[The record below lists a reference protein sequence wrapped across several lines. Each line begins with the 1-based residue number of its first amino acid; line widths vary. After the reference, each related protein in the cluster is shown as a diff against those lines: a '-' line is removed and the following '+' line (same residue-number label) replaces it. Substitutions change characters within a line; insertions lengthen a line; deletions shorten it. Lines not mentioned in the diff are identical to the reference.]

1 MKKEIKIVIG
11 ANFGDEGKGLIT
23 DYFCHQLLVAG
34 HDVLNIRHNGGAQAA
49 HNVVTP
55 DGKQHVFS
63 HFGAGSKEI
72 DYQIKAAK
80 AKLEASGIVTEN
92 LDIH

>member
-1 MKKEIKIVIG
+1 MAEEIKSG
-11 ANFGDEGKGLIT
+11 TQSSAQKKQPPLRKGVSDMTDKEQTNMLIDIYT
-23 DYFCHQLLVAG
+23 NLQR
-34 HDVLNIRHNGGAQAA
+34 IKSAA
-49 HNVVTP
+49 
-55 DGKQHVFS
+55 DRD
-63 HFGAGSKEI
+63 KEI

>member
-1 MKKEIKIVIG
+1 MAEEIKS
-11 ANFGDEGKGLIT
+11 GLSLLRRKSNPLYGRGVSDMT
-23 DYFCHQLLVAG
+23 DKEQTNMLIDIYTNLQR
-34 HDVLNIRHNGGAQAA
+34 IKSAA
-49 HNVVTP
+49 
-55 DGKQHVFS
+55 DRD
-63 HFGAGSKEI
+63 KEI

>member
-1 MKKEIKIVIG
+1 MTERPDIFPGSASRKKQSPLGKEVDTMTDKEQTNMLIDIYTNLQRIK
-11 ANFGDEGKGLIT
+11 T
-23 DYFCHQLLVAG
+23 
-34 HDVLNIRHNGGAQAA
+34 AA
-49 HNVVTP
+49 
-55 DGKQHVFS
+55 DRD
-63 HFGAGSKEI
+63 KEI